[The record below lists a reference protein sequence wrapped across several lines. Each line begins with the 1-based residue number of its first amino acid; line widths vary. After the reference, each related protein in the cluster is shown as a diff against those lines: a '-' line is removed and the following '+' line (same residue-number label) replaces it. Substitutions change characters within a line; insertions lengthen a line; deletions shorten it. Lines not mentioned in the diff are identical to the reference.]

1 MGIRFRKSIK
11 IAPGVRVN
19 VGKKSAS
26 VSVGGKGFRHTS
38 STTGKKTTSVGVP
51 GSGLSYS
58 TSHGGGKKKNSV
70 HVTPTGAA
78 PAAPRNSKVG
88 GIVLA
93 ILGVLACLVGLPT
106 VAFGG
111 WIFLL
116 IGVPCLFLGVK
127 MIKNSKEKPE
137 A

>member
-38 STTGKKTTSVGVP
+38 STTGKKTTTVGVP

-58 TSHGGGKKKNSV
+58 TSHGGAKKNN
-70 HVTPTGAA
+70 A
-78 PAAPRNSKVG
+78 PVASAEAQPRTSKVG
-88 GIVLA
+88 GIVLT
-93 ILGVLACLVGLPT
+93 ILGVLACLIGLPT

-116 IGVPCLFLGVK
+116 IGVPCLLLGVK
-127 MIKNSKEKPE
+127 MIKNSKAKPE